1 MEDKL
6 GQEDENTK
14 KANRTQKVL
23 QTNSNERRWMKMN
36 SDDIKDQLLQK
47 DEKTKRQKDD
57 EQATSNEFT
66 SKGGGG
72 GAQCP

>member
-23 QTNSNERRWMKMN
+23 QTNFNERR
-36 SDDIKDQLLQK
+36 
-47 DEKTKRQKDD
+47 
-57 EQATSNEFT
+57 
-66 SKGGGG
+66 
-72 GAQCP
+72 

>member
-1 MEDKL
+1 
-6 GQEDENTK
+6 
-14 KANRTQKVL
+14 
-23 QTNSNERRWMKMN
+23 MKMN

-66 SKGGGG
+66 SKEGGGRSV
-72 GAQCP
+72 PNIFRLIEHSWD